1 MAQDIEVKKV
11 RRRRKKTPEELK
23 AGRSAASVS
32 ELYKSQVED
41 GKRLREEASDEDFM
55 PIKPVPETPPK
66 AAAMPPKAPAMDR
79 PPRPA
84 PQDAYPRTTSPAPA
98 GRPKPPVSD
107 ISSGTGHSDIE
118 PSGNTWETA
127 PEKPPYPAGREAA
140 EAPDR
145 DAERKSALDSI
156 STFSQPAE
164 EPVKSRKKSSSQ
176 KEKPARDK
184 EEHKPEKNIYLE
196 YERQGVGRIPESV
209 PEVPVYKEDEEA
221 HKKRVTVI
229 NIAVIVLE
237 LIVLGIVLFNL
248 FKYKKLLEAE
258 SFDSAPGYSGE
269 AVDTAEETD
278 GQDGQDDHEAV
289 ESPATIDFSNDKFA
303 LKCTRLQIT
312 KDTDSNPAALIFFT
326 FVNKT
331 ETPLSMSEVFPPM
344 VVQDD
349 IICETFAQLD
359 SPPDEFYSRDTQI
372 ANGEGIDCAY
382 SVKLQN
388 TEDPVTLTIHDN
400 YETYEDV
407 ASTVINL
414 Q

>member
-23 AGRSAASVS
+23 PGRSAAAVS
-32 ELYKSQVED
+32 ELYKSQAED
-41 GKRLREEASDEDFM
+41 AKRLKEEAADEDFM
-55 PIKPVPETPPK
+55 PRKPAPAMPQK
-66 AAAMPPKAPAMDR
+66 APAMPQKAPAMPPKPPA
-79 PPRPA
+79 
-84 PQDAYPRTTSPAPA
+84 
-98 GRPKPPVSD
+98 SD
-107 ISSGTGHSDIE
+107 ISSGAGYSDVE

-127 PEKPPYPAGREAA
+127 SEKPPYPAEREKSGREAA

-145 DAERKSALDSI
+145 DAERKSTLDSI
-156 STFSQPAE
+156 STFSRPGQEVSAGKRPA
-164 EPVKSRKKSSSQ
+164 PPK

-184 EEHKPEKNIYLE
+184 EEPKQEKNIYLE
-196 YERQGVGRIPESV
+196 YERQGVGRIPGSM
-209 PEVPVYKEDEEA
+209 PEAPVYERAEEEE
-221 HKKRVTVI
+221 HKRRVTII

-258 SFDSAPGYSGE
+258 NFDSAPGYSGE
-269 AVDTAEETD
+269 ALDTAEGED
-278 GQDGQDDHEAV
+278 GQEGQDDYESV
-289 ESPATIDFSNDKFA
+289 DSPATIDFSNDKFA

-312 KDTDSNPAALIFFT
+312 KDTDSNPAALIYFT

-344 VVQDD
+344 VVQND
-349 IICETFAQLD
+349 IICETFASLE
-359 SPPDEFYSRDTQI
+359 SPPDEFYNRDTQI

>member
-11 RRRRKKTPEELK
+11 RRRRKKAPEELK
-23 AGRSAASVS
+23 PGRSAASVS

-41 GKRLREEASDEDFM
+41 AKRLKEEAADEDFM
-55 PIKPVPETPPK
+55 PRKPVPEPPGN
-66 AAAMPPKAPAMDR
+66 APAVKR
-79 PPRPA
+79 PPRISLENMSSKDP
-84 PQDAYPRTTSPAPA
+84 
-98 GRPKPPVSD
+98 D
-107 ISSGTGHSDIE
+107 ISAGKDMTASGKT
-118 PSGNTWETA
+118 NET
-127 PEKPPYPAGREAA
+127 PTEKTSHYNDRGQSGREAA

-156 STFSQPAE
+156 STFSQPGAE
-164 EPVKSRKKSSSQ
+164 PSAGRRPAPSK

-184 EEHKPEKNIYLE
+184 EPRKPEKNIHLE
-196 YERQGVGRIPESV
+196 YEEQGVGRIPERT
-209 PEVPVYKEDEEA
+209 PKAPAYYDEDEEKT
-221 HKKRVTVI
+221 HRKRVTAI

-237 LIVLGIVLFNL
+237 LIILGVVLFNL

-258 SFDSAPGYSGE
+258 NYDREPGYSRE
-269 AVDTAEETD
+269 AFEEAEADKED
-278 GQDGQDDHEAV
+278 YGAA

-312 KDTDSNPAALIFFT
+312 KDTDSNPAALIYFT

-344 VVQDD
+344 VVQND
-349 IICETFAQLD
+349 IMCETFAQLD
-359 SPPDEFYSRDTQI
+359 SPPDEFYNRDTQI

-388 TEDPVTLTIHDN
+388 TTDPVTLTIHDN
-400 YETYEDV
+400 YETFEDV